1 MLFMYYGLLRVCSV
15 FLCSPAAHMTPRA
28 DQARTHL
35 EHLFLRNFYRI
46 LISDATFPSYG
57 TPHRTVQLAARSY
70 TTFPFGFRLGVPILT
85 VFRAR
90 GVYEITFGFLSRNS
104 YLSVLRRE
112 SVSEPRARN
121 ANQNHKTKRF

>member
-1 MLFMYYGLLRVCSV
+1 MPVFVSPSARGAAMRRAHTHEMISMLFMYYGLLRVCSV

-57 TPHRTVQLAARSY
+57 TPHRTASC
-70 TTFPFGFRLGVPILT
+70 
-85 VFRAR
+85 
-90 GVYEITFGFLSRNS
+90 
-104 YLSVLRRE
+104 
-112 SVSEPRARN
+112 
-121 ANQNHKTKRF
+121 